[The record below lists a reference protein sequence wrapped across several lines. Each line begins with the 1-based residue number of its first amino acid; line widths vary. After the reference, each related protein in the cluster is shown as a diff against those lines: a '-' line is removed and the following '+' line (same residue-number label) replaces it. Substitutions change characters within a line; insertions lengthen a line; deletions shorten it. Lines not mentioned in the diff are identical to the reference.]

1 MLCINCEPKCHVI
14 YVSLKAGSTSHER
27 QESKEDI
34 EMSSF
39 PFKCRELTYW
49 QPTERVGQAFEKGN

>member
-1 MLCINCEPKCHVI
+1 MIYINCEPKCHVI

-39 PFKCRELTYW
+39 QFKCQEVTLLATDRAGR
-49 QPTERVGQAFEKGN
+49 PSV